1 METSYPVSAL
11 AVNTLP
17 ALPSRVASFYRW
29 LHRWYTQTEDLHA
42 STRYYADKQGVSER
56 TVYRWLARLKALGY
70 LTSEQTVGV
79 ERRITPQAAPP
90 PKRRKMSGVC
100 QGKMSGVLPYKR
112 SHAQNAS
119 TGDTVTPEASEVSEK
134 VSALADELSA
144 AGIPAPVAVNL
155 VASHGLKAAQNA
167 LNAFQMARNIE
178 NPAGWLI
185 RAVER
190 KYQFAPKHPS
200 EVKREAK
207 RVYIQAPPPP
217 APVDGLT
224 GKAAFDA
231 LRSKLGL
238 GGVVAR

>member
-1 METSYPVSAL
+1 MTTSYLVPAL

-70 LTSEQTVGV
+70 LTSEQTPGV
-79 ERRITPQAAPP
+79 ERRITPCAAPP

-112 SHAQNAS
+112 SHAWKAS
-119 TGDTVTPEASEVSEK
+119 TGDTVTPPASGVVQK
-134 VSALADELSA
+134 VSAVADELSA
-144 AGIPAPVAVNL
+144 AGVPAQVALHL